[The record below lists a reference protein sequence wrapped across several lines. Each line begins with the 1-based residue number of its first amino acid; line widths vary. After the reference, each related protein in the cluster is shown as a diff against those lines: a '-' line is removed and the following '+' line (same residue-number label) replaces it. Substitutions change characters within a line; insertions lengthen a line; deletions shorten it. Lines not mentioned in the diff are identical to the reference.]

1 MNPATKIN
9 DIEDKEE
16 IDKEISPDGDG
27 SESERGS
34 DADSESDAGSDIDSD
49 ADSDADS
56 DSDIDLEKEAET
68 APPPI
73 KKSSIM
79 HPFGLDISDDEFDK
93 DDEDEDEDEDEDYL
107 QKFDEN
113 LKSDILE
120 EYYPEMRALN
130 NDEVDI
136 LTRIVRDE
144 NGMVCD
150 PLHRTLPFITKY
162 ERARILG
169 ERAKQ
174 VNSGAKPFVEVDPE
188 ILDGYLIA
196 TAEFEQKKIPFI
208 VKRPLPN
215 GGCEYW
221 KLQDLEI
228 L

>member
-1 MNPATKIN
+1 MNPA
-9 DIEDKEE
+9 IE
-16 IDKEISPDGDG
+16 KEISPDGDE

-34 DADSESDAGSDIDSD
+34 ESDSESNAGSDIDSD
-49 ADSDADS
+49 ADSDVDS
-56 DSDIDLEKEAET
+56 DVDIDLEKEAET
-68 APPPI
+68 AQPLNA
-73 KKSSIM
+73 KKSSAP

-93 DDEDEDEDEDEDYL
+93 DDEEEEDEEEDEDYL

-136 LTRIVRDE
+136 LTRVVRDE